1 MVRQGDRVELY
12 SWDQAQSKWTKV
24 GDVVGSSGGNQA
36 TSGKTLFEGKVGV
49 RSDPVWVEPFVF
61 VYGLIM

>member
-1 MVRQGDRVELY
+1 MVRQGDLVELY

-49 RSDPVWVEPFVF
+49 RSDTV
-61 VYGLIM
+61 